1 MTPDQ
6 IYQLLLGL
14 VTLFGGIWIRRLQS
28 DIRDLEEDV
37 DRIRDEYQRR
47 DDALRDYA
55 LISDN
60 IKDIKNTL
68 NRILDKLDK
77 RQTGHE
83 GQTETASAPCDF
95 NTTRSAVC
103 SSHRSIA
110 VHTAF
115 TAAATGQQTT

>member
-1 MTPDQ
+1 MSPDQ

-37 DRIRDEYQRR
+37 DRIRNEYQRR
-47 DDALRDYA
+47 DDAQRDYT

-77 RQTGHE
+77 KADRT
-83 GQTETASAPCDF
+83 
-95 NTTRSAVC
+95 
-103 SSHRSIA
+103 
-110 VHTAF
+110 
-115 TAAATGQQTT
+115 

>member
-1 MTPDQ
+1 MVRSRNDPDQ

-14 VTLFGGIWIRRLQS
+14 VSLFGGIWIRRLQS

-77 RQTGHE
+77 KADRT
-83 GQTETASAPCDF
+83 
-95 NTTRSAVC
+95 
-103 SSHRSIA
+103 
-110 VHTAF
+110 
-115 TAAATGQQTT
+115 